1 MRKKLIAFLF
11 CLPLLCITAYAA
23 EDSEPFADF
32 DYAAQ
37 LEASGANRLYDEL
50 PKDTADYLQQ
60 AGITGADS
68 DMLTHWNAGGVL
80 NSVLDMTK
88 NELRTP
94 LSSLGFI
101 MATLLLASFF
111 KGGEHALHSPL
122 APAVGTV
129 MAVAVSV
136 TLAVPIISLINQI
149 ADSVEAACTF
159 TEAFA
164 VVFIGILISNGQTL
178 SAAGY
183 STFLFGAVEAST
195 VCVGELII
203 PMLKIFLAMSCVSAV
218 SENIKIDSIIQF
230 FEKNAKWLLSFL
242 AVLLSS
248 VLGIS
253 GIISA
258 SADNV
263 AARTAKFVISGSV
276 PVVGSAVSDAYL
288 TIKSGMMLLRNSVGA
303 FGIIAIAYIYLPLII
318 RTVLWNFVMEIGLSV
333 CEALQLD
340 SIRKLMKSLSGMISL
355 MLGVLVF
362 SMFLLTLGS
371 IIVMIQKSM

>member
-1 MRKKLIAFLF
+1 MRKKLLAFLF
-11 CLPLLCITAYAA
+11 CLPLLCMTAYAA
-23 EDSEPFADF
+23 EDIEPF

-37 LEASGANRLYDEL
+37 LEASGANELYDEL
-50 PKDTADYLQQ
+50 PRDTAEYLRE
-60 AGITGADS
+60 AGITGAGDDLS
-68 DMLTHWNAGGVL
+68 TTLRMGNVIHSL
-80 NSVLDMTK
+80 LDMAQK
-88 NELRTP
+88 EIRTP
-94 LSSLGFI
+94 LASLGFI
-101 MATLLLASFF
+101 MAMLLLASFF
-111 KGGEHALHSPL
+111 KGGEHALDSPL
-122 APAVGTV
+122 APTVGTV
-129 MAVAVSV
+129 MAIAVSV
-136 TLAVPIISLINQI
+136 TLAVPIITLINQI
-149 ADSVEAACTF
+149 ADAVETACTF

-164 VVFIGILISNGQTL
+164 VVFIGILIANGQTV

-183 STFLFGAVEAST
+183 SSFLFGAVEVST
-195 VCVGELII
+195 VCVGELIL
-203 PMLKIFLAMSCVSAV
+203 PMLKIFLAMSCASSL
-218 SENIKIDSIIQF
+218 SENIKIDSIIGF

-253 GIISA
+253 GVLSA

-276 PVVGSAVSDAYL
+276 PVVGGAVSDAYL
-288 TIKSGMMLLRNSVGA
+288 SLKSGMMLMRNSVGA

-318 RTVLWNFVMEIGLSV
+318 RTVLWNLVMEIGLSI

-340 SIRKLMKSLSGMISL
+340 SINKLMKSLAGMLSL

-371 IIVMIQKSM
+371 IIIIMQKSA

>member
-11 CLPLLCITAYAA
+11 CLPLLCMTAYAA
-23 EDSEPFADF
+23 EEVEPF

-37 LEASGANRLYDEL
+37 LEASGANALYDEL
-50 PKDTADYLQQ
+50 PRDTADYLRR
-60 AGITGADS
+60 AGIEGANDEL
-68 DMLTHWNAGGVL
+68 LTTLSGGNII
-80 NSVLDMTK
+80 NSLLDMTQ
-88 NELRTP
+88 NEMRTP
-94 LSSLGFI
+94 LASLGFI
-101 MATLLLASFF
+101 MAMLLLASFF
-111 KGGEHALHSPL
+111 KGGEHSLDSPL
-122 APAVGTV
+122 APTVGTV

-136 TLAVPIISLINQI
+136 TLAVPIITLINQI
-149 ADSVEAACTF
+149 ADSVESACTF

-164 VVFIGILISNGQTL
+164 VVFIGILIANGQTV

-183 STFLFGAVEAST
+183 SSFLFGAVEVST
-195 VCVGELII
+195 VCVGELIL
-203 PMLKIFLAMSCVSAV
+203 PMLKIFLAMSCVSSV
-218 SENIKIDSIIQF
+218 SENIKIDSVIQF

-253 GIISA
+253 GVLSA

-276 PVVGSAVSDAYL
+276 PVVGGAVSDAYL
-288 TIKSGMMLLRNSVGA
+288 SIKSGMMMMRNSVGA

-318 RTVLWNFVMEIGLSV
+318 RTVLWNFVMEIGLCI

-340 SIRKLMKSLSGMISL
+340 SINKLMKSLAGMISL

-371 IIVMIQKSM
+371 IIVIIQKSA

>member
-1 MRKKLIAFLF
+1 MRKKIIALLF
-11 CLPLLCITAYAA
+11 CLPLLCMTAYAA
-23 EDSEPFADF
+23 EDGEAF
-32 DYAAQ
+32 DYTAQ
-37 LEASGANRLYDEL
+37 LEASGANELYDEL
-50 PKDTADYLQQ
+50 PRDTAEYLRQ
-60 AGITGADS
+60 AGIEGADY
-68 DMLTHWNAGGVL
+68 DMLSHLSAGNVL
-80 NSVLDMTK
+80 DSLLDMTK
-88 NELRTP
+88 NEIRTP
-94 LSSLGFI
+94 LASLGFL
-101 MATLLLASFF
+101 MAMLLLASFF
-111 KGGEHALHSPL
+111 KGGERSLNSPL
-122 APAVGTV
+122 APTLGTV

-136 TLAVPIISLINQI
+136 TLAVPIITLINQI
-149 ADSVEAACTF
+149 AGSVESACTF

-164 VVFIGILISNGQTL
+164 VVFLGILIANGQTV

-183 STFLFGAVEAST
+183 SSFLFGAVEVST
-195 VCVGELII
+195 VCVGELIL

-253 GIISA
+253 GVLSA

-276 PVVGSAVSDAYL
+276 PVVGGAVSDAYL
-288 TIKSGMMLLRNSVGA
+288 SIKSGMMMMRNSVGA

-318 RTVLWNFVMEIGLSV
+318 RTVLWNVVMEIGLSI

-340 SIRKLMKSLSGMISL
+340 SINKLMKSLSGMLSL

-371 IIVMIQKSM
+371 IIVIMQKSA